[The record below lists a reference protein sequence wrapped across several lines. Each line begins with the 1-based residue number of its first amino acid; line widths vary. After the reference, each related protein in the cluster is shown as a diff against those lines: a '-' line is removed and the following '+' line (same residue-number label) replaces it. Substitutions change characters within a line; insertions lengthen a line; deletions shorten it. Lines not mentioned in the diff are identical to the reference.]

1 MGYKMKDA
9 KIRVLEWLVNE
20 ATDEQLD
27 GLAQIIDY
35 GDIMAGLE
43 GLIPDDLEDFL
54 DEIRTEAVEEYKDE
68 NEE

>member
-1 MGYKMKDA
+1 MKDA
-9 KIRVLEWLVNE
+9 KTRVLEWLVNE
-20 ATDEQLD
+20 ANDDQIE
-27 GLAQIIDY
+27 GLVELIDY

-54 DEIRTEAVEEYKDE
+54 DEIRTEAVENYKDE

>member
-1 MGYKMKDA
+1 MKDA

-20 ATDEQLD
+20 ASDEQLD
-27 GLAQIIDY
+27 GLIEIIDY

-43 GLIPDDLEDFL
+43 GLVGDEAGDFV
-54 DEIRTEAVEEYKDE
+54 DGIKKEAVAEYKDE

>member
-1 MGYKMKDA
+1 MNDT

-54 DEIRTEAVEEYKDE
+54 DEIRTEAVENYKDE

>member
-1 MGYKMKDA
+1 MKDA
-9 KIRVLEWLVNE
+9 KIRVLEWLINE
-20 ATDEQLD
+20 ANDEQIN
-27 GLAQIIDY
+27 GLIEIIDY

-54 DEIRTEAVEEYKDE
+54 DEIRSEAVENYKDE

>member
-1 MGYKMKDA
+1 MNDA

-20 ATDEQLD
+20 ATDEQIN
-27 GLAQIIDY
+27 GLIEIIDY

-43 GLIPDDLEDFL
+43 GLIPDEAGDFV
-54 DEIRTEAVEEYKDE
+54 DEIKKEAVEEYKDE

>member
-1 MGYKMKDA
+1 MKDA

-20 ATDEQLD
+20 ANDEQLD
-27 GLAQIIDY
+27 GLIEIIDY

-43 GLIPDDLEDFL
+43 GLIPDDVEDFI
-54 DEIRTEAVEEYKDE
+54 DGIKQEAVEEYKDE

>member
-1 MGYKMKDA
+1 MKDA

-20 ATDEQLD
+20 ASDEQID
-27 GLAQIIDY
+27 GLIEIIDY

-43 GLIPDDLEDFL
+43 GLIPGDVEDFL
-54 DEIRTEAVEEYKDE
+54 DGIREEAVEAYRDE

>member
-1 MGYKMKDA
+1 MSDA

-20 ATDEQLD
+20 AIDEQIN
-27 GLAQIIDY
+27 GLIEIIDY

-43 GLIPDDLEDFL
+43 GLLGDEAGDFV
-54 DEIRTEAVEEYKDE
+54 DEIKKEAVEEYKDE

>member
-1 MGYKMKDA
+1 MNEA

-20 ATDEQLD
+20 ATDEQIN
-27 GLAQIIDY
+27 GLIEIIDY

-43 GLIPDDLEDFL
+43 GLIPDEAGDFV
-54 DEIRTEAVEEYKDE
+54 DGIKKEAVEEYKDE

>member
-1 MGYKMKDA
+1 MKDA

-20 ATDEQLD
+20 ANDEQIE
-27 GLAQIIDY
+27 GLIEIIDY

-54 DEIRTEAVEEYKDE
+54 DEIRTEAVENYKDE

>member
-1 MGYKMKDA
+1 MSDA

-20 ATDEQLD
+20 ASDEQIN
-27 GLAQIIDY
+27 GLIEIIDY

-43 GLIPDDLEDFL
+43 GLLGDEVGDFV
-54 DEIRTEAVEEYKDE
+54 DEIKKEAVEEYKDE

>member
-1 MGYKMKDA
+1 MKDA
-9 KIRVLEWLVNE
+9 KTRVLEWLVNE
-20 ATDEQLD
+20 ANDEQIE
-27 GLAQIIDY
+27 GLVELIDY

-54 DEIRTEAVEEYKDE
+54 DEIRTEAVENYKDE

>member
-1 MGYKMKDA
+1 MKDA
-9 KIRVLEWLVNE
+9 KIRVLEWLINE
-20 ATDEQLD
+20 ANDEQIN
-27 GLAQIIDY
+27 GLIEIIDY

-54 DEIRTEAVEEYKDE
+54 DEIRTEAVENYKDE

>member
-1 MGYKMKDA
+1 MSDA

-20 ATDEQLD
+20 ATDEQIN
-27 GLAQIIDY
+27 GLIEIIDY

-43 GLIPDDLEDFL
+43 GLIPDEVGDFV
-54 DEIRTEAVEEYKDE
+54 DEIKKEAVEEYKDE

>member
-1 MGYKMKDA
+1 MKDA

-20 ATDEQLD
+20 ANDEQLE
-27 GLAQIIDY
+27 GLIEIIDY

-43 GLIPDDLEDFL
+43 GLIPDDVEDFI
-54 DEIRTEAVEEYKDE
+54 DGIKQEAVEEYKDE

>member
-1 MGYKMKDA
+1 MKDA